1 MPAAAVSAAAAL
13 AAAAFLAAGATQP
26 GDLGG
31 TFEVDAVY
39 DAGSR
44 SVTVSFEDLS
54 GGSSSVTMEVLGMG
68 ESFQRSY
75 EGARFVE
82 EVPFGPPP
90 RLGWKVHPV
99 TFAVEH
105 RDLGEI
111 GIKTEIRE
119 PGGPRPAVIYSR
131 P

>member
-1 MPAAAVSAAAAL
+1 MPAAAISAAAL

-39 DAGSR
+39 DAGSQ
-44 SVTVSFEDLS
+44 SVTVSFEDAG
-54 GGSSSVTMEVLGMG
+54 GGSTLVTMEVLGMG
-68 ESFQRSY
+68 ESFQRRY
-75 EGARFVE
+75 AEARFVE
-82 EVPFGPPP
+82 VVPFGPPP
-90 RLGWKVHPV
+90 QLGWKVHPV